1 MLLLFF
7 STQWVVILDFIGVQI
22 YSQYHRNRDTRS
34 TKLYFSPLFFFVLE
48 IENNCDIF
56 WKLKKIATEL
66 STTKA
71 VLCVWYFDAELST
84 TKAVLCVWYFD
95 AENRH
100 TSSAA
105 LQQRNTAIYWEHR
118 HRIVASK

>member
-1 MLLLFF
+1 MYKY
-7 STQWVVILDFIGVQI
+7 THNTIEIVTPGVPNFT
-22 YSQYHRNRDTRS
+22 SRRS
-34 TKLYFSPLFFFVLE
+34 FFFVLE